1 MSLAKIRKK
10 LTRTVLIPVA
20 FVIMYSLI
28 GAQLQYVGAS
38 SDENCDPSYPDVCI
52 APPPPN
58 LNCDDVPYNDIKVE
72 GDDPHGFDREGDGIG
87 CES

>member
-1 MSLAKIRKK
+1 MDVWMWRVTRKK
-10 LTRTVLIPVA
+10 CVIPRLTDGEEIKRDNVQK
-20 FVIMYSLI
+20 Y
-28 GAQLQYVGAS
+28 
-38 SDENCDPSYPDVCI
+38 DPSFPDIGI